1 MNDPVVQLCQLG
13 IVPAVGCPHQVA
25 GDALQLVDML
35 AAALRAFFQVWGG
48 VFVTALQT
56 AVTVVVYRTVADV
69 VSVHH
74 VHYTHNDFRIVGGVT
89 VYLHIEDVS
98 AAGQFMIRSLHFR
111 FVAGAAFVVYG
122 HVVGVGVVVTVRNA
136 RQRAELLT
144 VDAGELA
151 RQPFGRS
158 GKHAVVVLV
167 LLRELVGTVAHIGHD
182 FQSQLLGFA
191 RFAVMFSEQ
200 CHETFCQ
207 PDETDSQ
214 CSLVDDGSNR
224 IVRFQLLA
232 AYPQGRH
239 Q

>member
-69 VSVHH
+69 VLVHH

-98 AAGQFMIRSLHFR
+98 AAGQLMIRSLHFR

-136 RQRAELLT
+136 RGSVPNFLRSMRVNLP
-144 VDAGELA
+144 DSPSAG
-151 RQPFGRS
+151 
-158 GKHAVVVLV
+158 
-167 LLRELVGTVAHIGHD
+167 VA
-182 FQSQLLGFA
+182 STL
-191 RFAVMFSEQ
+191 
-200 CHETFCQ
+200 
-207 PDETDSQ
+207 
-214 CSLVDDGSNR
+214 
-224 IVRFQLLA
+224 
-232 AYPQGRH
+232 
-239 Q
+239 

>member
-1 MNDPVVQLCQLG
+1 MKLRFALRSPLIFNFQFLIMNDPVVQLCQLG

-48 VFVTALQT
+48 VFVAALQT

-69 VSVHH
+69 VLVHH

-98 AAGQFMIRSLHFR
+98 AAGQLMIRSLHFR

-136 RQRAELLT
+136 RQAAELLAVYT
-144 VDAGELA
+144 GELA
-151 RQPFGRS
+151 
-158 GKHAVVVLV
+158 
-167 LLRELVGTVAHIGHD
+167 
-182 FQSQLLGFA
+182 
-191 RFAVMFSEQ
+191 
-200 CHETFCQ
+200 
-207 PDETDSQ
+207 
-214 CSLVDDGSNR
+214 
-224 IVRFQLLA
+224 
-232 AYPQGRH
+232 
-239 Q
+239 